1 MSAYRVAPAALSG
14 RLRMPGD
21 KSISQRIALLCAW
34 AEGESV
40 IDGYLDG
47 EDARSTLQAMEALG
61 ARSWIDDQNRLH
73 IQGVAGQLKPTEAA
87 LDLGNSGTGTRL
99 LADFSRVVAYLRPL
113 QGMHP
118 SRGVPWVEL
127 KFHSK
132 RWGPSWR

>member
-1 MSAYRVAPAALSG
+1 MIGCKAEPHYVERSWINGRMDECVSSEPAALSG

-99 LADFSRVVAYLRPL
+99 LAGLSRVVAYLL
-113 QGMHP
+113 
-118 SRGVPWVEL
+118 L
-127 KFHSK
+127 L
-132 RWGPSWR
+132 